1 MSDNNENKVAGESQP
16 GPVQQP
22 TPPPT
27 TPPQPPVSFP
37 VQPQQVACATCHTM
51 VAVGTAFCPQCGSPI
66 PSTVPSGWPI
76 TPPAPAP
83 KRNPALIV
91 GIVLIA
97 VIVIGI
103 GGFAFYQNQQ
113 QLILQAA
120 KTSDRGAANQSVN
133 QLQNTCYSNRT
144 DVSNLSYSNG
154 VYYGY
159 ATIYETFGIYNPTRF
174 AMDATWT
181 ITIDF
186 PGPNWV
192 LTTSSP
198 FHLVAT
204 GTGYPTFA
212 LRITDT
218 QLNNLTPT
226 TDFKTYTVTLDSSY
240 LVTGTY
246 ATYTVTQHSSY
257 DSSSNTGTGTIGSSG
272 NMPKC

>member
-1 MSDNNENKVAGESQP
+1 MSDNNENKVTGESQP
-16 GPVQQP
+16 VPVQQP

-37 VQPQQVACATCHTM
+37 VQPQQVACPTCHTM
-51 VAVGTAFCPQCGSPI
+51 VAAGTAFCPQCGSAI

-83 KRNPALIV
+83 KRNVALIV
-91 GIVLIA
+91 GMVLI
-97 VIVIGI
+97 VIIIGI

-113 QLILQAA
+113 QLVLQAA
-120 KTSDRGAANQSVN
+120 KNTERDSANQVPS
-133 QLQNTCYSNRT
+133 QLQATCFSNRT
-144 DVSNLSYSNG
+144 DVSTISMSNG
-154 VYYGY
+154 VLYGY
-159 ATIYETFGIYNPTRF
+159 ATVYETFGISNPTRF
-174 AMDATWT
+174 AIDATWT

-186 PGPNWV
+186 PGPSWV

-198 FHLVAT
+198 FHLSAT

-212 LRITDT
+212 FRLTST

-226 TDFKTYTVTLDSSY
+226 TDLKTYTVTVDESY

-246 ATYTVTQHSSY
+246 ATYTVTQHSTY
-257 DSSSNTGTGTIGSSG
+257 NSSSNTGTGTVGSTGSLA
-272 NMPKC
+272 KC